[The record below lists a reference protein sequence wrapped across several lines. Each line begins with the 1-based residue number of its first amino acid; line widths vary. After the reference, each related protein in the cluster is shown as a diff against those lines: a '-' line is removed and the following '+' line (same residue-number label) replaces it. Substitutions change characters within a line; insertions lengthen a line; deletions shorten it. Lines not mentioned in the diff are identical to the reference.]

1 MSNRYHFT
9 DESWRILENII
20 LHEQGGSL
28 FRIISVRDC
37 SKNMEIAKAWDM
49 VAELLTYHTGDV
61 VPKAKLNEFYRRY
74 GIVFSVYTRY
84 R

>member
-1 MSNRYHFT
+1 
-9 DESWRILENII
+9 
-20 LHEQGGSL
+20 
-28 FRIISVRDC
+28 
-37 SKNMEIAKAWDM
+37 MEIAKAWDM
-49 VAELLTYHTGDV
+49 VAELFTYHTGDV